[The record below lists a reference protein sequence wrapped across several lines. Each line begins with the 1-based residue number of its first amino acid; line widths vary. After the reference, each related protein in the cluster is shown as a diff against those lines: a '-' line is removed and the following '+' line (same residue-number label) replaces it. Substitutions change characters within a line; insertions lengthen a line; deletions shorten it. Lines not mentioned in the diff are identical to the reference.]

1 MKLVYACS
9 PSHDVLKKYF
19 FLGTLCEPWELM
31 EIRYKMSGEGNMY
44 TPAWNHIVGDRIAAL
59 LQIVKD
65 HPGEV
70 IVHADVDIQWFK
82 PAQPAILEALQDRD
96 IVFQRGSY
104 QREIA
109 NAGFFALRS
118 NPATIAL
125 LEQEVIAIRSGTMD
139 QKYINDLIRDEKMPC
154 RYGFLPNTFFHDY
167 LEGPP
172 TLANGELILYHSAN
186 TPVRDGKTSVQIKLE
201 RQLDFRA
208 RVIGSHSMLVST
220 PHAPSASIPPKSLV
234 PSAF

>member
-44 TPAWNHIVGDRIAAL
+44 TPAWSHVVCDRIAAL

-70 IVHADVDIQWFK
+70 IVHADVDIQWFR
-82 PAQPAILEALQDRD
+82 PAQAAILQALQDRD

-118 NPATIAL
+118 NPAIIGL
-125 LEQEVIAIRSGTMD
+125 LEQQVTAIRGGIMD
-139 QKYINDLIRDEKMPC
+139 QPFINDLIQREKMPC
-154 RYGFLPNTFFHDY
+154 RYGFLPSTFFHDY
-167 LEGPP
+167 LAGPTTP
-172 TLANGELILYHSAN
+172 ANDELILYHSAN
-186 TPVRDGKTSVQIKLE
+186 TPVRDGKTSVQLKLE
-201 RQLDFRA
+201 RHLAIRA
-208 RVIGSHSMLVST
+208 RMLGSKSVF
-220 PHAPSASIPPKSLV
+220 APVPTRQENPSSA
-234 PSAF
+234 

>member
-31 EIRYKMSGEGNMY
+31 EIRYNMSGEGNMY
-44 TPAWNHIVGDRIAAL
+44 TPAWSHVVCDRIASL
-59 LQIVKD
+59 LKIVQD

-70 IVHADVDIQWFK
+70 IVHADVDIQWFR
-82 PAQPAILEALQDRD
+82 PAQAAILQALEDCD

-109 NAGFFALRS
+109 NAGFFALRNS
-118 NPATIAL
+118 PATIAL
-125 LEQEVIAIRSGTMD
+125 LEQQVSAIRGGIMD
-139 QKYINDLIRDEKMPC
+139 QPFINDLIQRGKMPC

-167 LEGPP
+167 LAGPTTP
-172 TLANGELILYHSAN
+172 ANDDLILYHSAN
-186 TPVRDGKTSVQIKLE
+186 TPARDGKTSVQIKLE
-201 RQLDFRA
+201 RHLDFRA
-208 RVIGSHSMLVST
+208 RAINSNSVLVQHTTSC
-220 PHAPSASIPPKSLV
+220 AAQEYPPAMS
-234 PSAF
+234 S